1 LIEIA
6 DFGALGWRSA
16 ESAEARAKACCEQ
29 LERGEILL
37 LRDSTRF
44 LDGVDVEALT
54 HLTPSAVAHKN
65 IAYHGDSGEMRGLRR
80 GVDTEPIRKGMAL
93 YQQRAVASCASL
105 LAPYASTWRVEL
117 TSFRP
122 LEEQGRRLP
131 RRQRND
137 LLHIDS
143 FPARPTRGARILR
156 CFTNIH
162 PTRARVWKTS
172 NSFKAL
178 SKDLLAANLESVTS
192 RASSPWRRLARQLA
206 GMARVL
212 GGVRSGDLEYDEFMQ
227 SLHDR
232 MKSDLRYRADAP
244 EFRLEFPPGATWLV
258 FTDAV
263 PHAVLEG
270 QYALEQ
276 TFFIPLQAMRLPD
289 EAPARLIERLAGRRV
304 TA

>member
-6 DFGALGWRSA
+6 DFGACGWSSA
-16 ESAEARAKACCEQ
+16 ESAQIRPKACCEL

-44 LDGVDVEALT
+44 LNGVDVEALT
-54 HLTPSAVAHKN
+54 QLAPSAVAHKN
-65 IAYHGDSGEMRGLRR
+65 IAYDADSGEVRGLRR
-80 GVDTEPIRKGMAL
+80 GVDAEPIRKGMAR

-105 LAPYASTWRVEL
+105 LAPYARTWRVEL

-122 LEEQGRRLP
+122 LEEKGRRLP
-131 RRQRND
+131 HRQRND

-143 FPARPTRGARILR
+143 FPARPTGGARILR

-172 NSFKAL
+172 NPFKAL
-178 SKDLLAANLESVTS
+178 SKDLLADNLESVAS
-192 RASSPWRRLARQLA
+192 RANSPWRRLAE
-206 GMARVL
+206 MARVL
-212 GGVRSGDLEYDEFMQ
+212 GGVRSGEFGYDEFMQ

-232 MKSDLRYRADAP
+232 MKTDRRYRADAL
-244 EFRLEFPPGATWLV
+244 EFRQEFPPGATWLV

-270 QYALEQ
+270 RYALEQ
-276 TFFIPLQAMRLPD
+276 TFFIPLEAMRFPD
-289 EAPARLIERLAGRRV
+289 EAPARLIERLAGRRM